1 MHLILVI
8 LRMLF
13 GWVGP
18 SWSDSVPLAVGR
30 NGRLVG
36 RVQRPEEPTG
46 DSTQAQGSQAPGLLS
61 LLWRAV
67 TRAAGWLVRR
77 PSGRSGPAR
86 QHGD

>member
-18 SWSDSVPLAVGR
+18 SWSDSVPLAVCR
-30 NGRLVG
+30 NGRLAG
-36 RVQRPEEPTG
+36 RVERPEEPAA
-46 DSTQAQGSQAPGLLS
+46 DSTQAPGLLT

-67 TRAAGWLVRR
+67 ARAAGWLVGR
-77 PSGRSGPAR
+77 PSGGSRPA
-86 QHGD
+86 QQGGD